1 MPDFEPLR
9 PARGARLR
17 RALASRRRLLAA
29 LLAMAAAAL
38 AAAPRGDTEDP
49 PPAAAPDGAER
60 EASGEATGPAG
71 ETRDEGEGS
80 GGEVLA
86 PVRIADAGVAGLL
99 KPGDV
104 VDVLAVDADDGGPA
118 RVVARAARVAEVPGT
133 AGAPDA
139 EQGADAP
146 GAAETAGAMGSPE
159 SIEEPDG
166 SEEAPDASDLAKIP
180 EVELPSGA
188 AGLTGWDDG
197 TLVVLSVPRSTAAA
211 LAGAAA
217 GERLAVTL
225 R

>member
-1 MPDFEPLR
+1 MPAFEPLR

-60 EASGEATGPAG
+60 EGPGEVTGPAG
-71 ETRDEGEGS
+71 EARDGGGS
-80 GGEVLA
+80 GEVLA

-99 KPGDV
+99 APGDV

-118 RVVARAARVAEVPGT
+118 RVVARGARVAEIPGA

-159 SIEEPDG
+159 SR
-166 SEEAPDASDLAKIP
+166 EAPDASDLAEIP

-188 AGLTGWDDG
+188 AGLTGWEDG
-197 TLVVLSVPRSTAAA
+197 TLVVLSVPRSTATA